1 MMGCSEAGE
10 EKVEKW
16 TECGEGREFGIICC
30 YHGCTSRGRGGRAGE
45 RPKRTA
51 NAESRSEAAAKWKR
65 PARELAQGNGRGTWS
80 EGVWRPGKMGGTKEA
95 EAVQQ

>member
-1 MMGCSEAGE
+1 MDRVRRRKDLGSSTATTDAWHEEEA
-10 EKVEKW
+10 
-16 TECGEGREFGIICC
+16 
-30 YHGCTSRGRGGRAGE
+30 GGRAGE
-45 RPKRTA
+45 RSKRTA

-65 PARELAQGNGRGTWS
+65 PARELAQGNRRGTWS